1 MPFNLDEVASLLCC
15 PDDGGPMAAYAKG
28 VRCEHCYRFYP
39 LLSTNILDL
48 LPSRPI
54 TFPGRSEAVLY
65 REGYLTEFSRPSKIR
80 ADAKAW
86 GAPEA
91 RSQKW
96 LRLRE
101 RQAREVFQFLR
112 VEPCE
117 ANLVFCDLSAGAGY
131 CTFRAAEGYRVV
143 FHCDLSMDA
152 LAYASAKARASHVE
166 NIIFVH
172 ADYFQPPFRN
182 SVDHL
187 TCLDTLIRGPWHETR
202 LLRSIQGVLSSSGTA
217 VVDFHNWWH
226 NPLRRLGLLP
236 DNFVGNKSYTRKELT
251 GLLASSGIER
261 FETQSFVQEVD
272 PGAGPGKVLARFL
285 PPTRLMVRM
294 AGGGASL
301 PQTAAERQQESRT

>member
-15 PDDGGPMAAYAKG
+15 PDDGGPMAACAKG

-226 NPLRRLGLLP
+226 NPIRRLGLLRN
-236 DNFVGNKSYTRKELT
+236 NFGPNRSYSKSETAR
-251 GLLASSGIER
+251 LLASARIAQPQCFPFHQEIDPSSPLRSTVER
-261 FETQSFVQEVD
+261 MLPSTRWMYRFGCD
-272 PGAGPGKVLARFL
+272 PVGCN
-285 PPTRLMVRM
+285 
-294 AGGGASL
+294 
-301 PQTAAERQQESRT
+301 